1 MIVVG
6 LVDFTRLEVMD
17 RFRSGRIAGFFGH
30 FAEFVV
36 SPRPIDNHAASSG
49 KPSWSEPSAGYSR

>member
-17 RFRSGRIAGFFGH
+17 RFRTGRIAGFSGFSVI
-30 FAEFVV
+30 FAEFIVL
-36 SPRPIDNHAASSG
+36 PRPIDNHAAS
-49 KPSWSEPSAGYSR
+49 

>member
-17 RFRSGRIAGFFGH
+17 RFCSRRIAGFSRFFGH
-30 FAEFVV
+30 FAEFIVL
-36 SPRPIDNHAASSG
+36 PRPIDNHAAS
-49 KPSWSEPSAGYSR
+49 